1 MSRATLRRPFAPLS
15 IPNYRRFVTGQL
27 VSLTGTWIQTVAEL
41 WLVLQLTGSGVSL
54 GLTTALQFGPMLVI
68 GAWAGVLADRLPK
81 RRILILTQLGMAV
94 PAISLFGLSVA
105 GDPEL
110 WMVYVLILLRGAG
123 VAVDHPVRQ
132 AFVMEMVGRRH
143 VAGAVSLNAALV
155 SAARLAG
162 PGLGGIIIALAGVAP
177 CFALNAASFAAVIWA
192 LAAMNPAELLPAA
205 PAVRARGQ
213 LRSAVRYVRA
223 TPALLL
229 PLVVM
234 AVVSTLAFNFRVLLP
249 LFASD
254 TFSAGAAT
262 YGTLA
267 AAMGAG
273 AVLGALANGGRLRAP
288 EQRYLGM
295 LALGFG
301 ALLLA
306 VAAAPSVPVAVVLLV
321 PLGAVSTAFAATTNA
336 LLQLEVAPGMR
347 GRVMAL
353 FSVVFLGSTPI
364 GGPLIGWVAEHAG
377 VRAGLALGALA
388 TLAAGGVTLA
398 VARAAAP
405 PGLPP
410 PRDGAACPGSRPSA
424 RRRSALPRR
433 RVPAR

>member
-15 IPNYRRFVTGQL
+15 IPNYRRFVAGQL

-41 WLVLQLTGSGVSL
+41 WLVLELTGSGVSL
-54 GLTTALQFGPMLVI
+54 GLTTALQFGPMLLI

-94 PAISLFGLSVA
+94 PAISLFGLTVA
-105 GDPEL
+105 GEVEL

-132 AFVMEMVGRRH
+132 AFVMEMVGPRH

-155 SAARLAG
+155 SCARLAG
-162 PGLGGIIIALAGVAP
+162 PGLGGVIIALAGVAP
-177 CFALNAASFAAVIWA
+177 CFALNAVSFAAVIWA
-192 LAAMNPAELLPAA
+192 LAAMDPAQLSPAA
-205 PAVRARGQ
+205 PAGRARGQ
-213 LRSAVRYVRA
+213 LRSALRYVRA

-234 AVVSTLAFNFRVLLP
+234 AVVGTLAFNFRVLLP
-249 LFASD
+249 LLASD

-273 AVLGALANGGRLRAP
+273 AVLGALVNGGRRAAP
-288 EQRYLGM
+288 HQRDLAA
-295 LALGFG
+295 LALAFG
-301 ALLLA
+301 ALMLA
-306 VAAAPSVPVAVVLLV
+306 VAAAPTVGVAVALLV

-336 LLQLEVAPGMR
+336 LLQLAVEPGMR

-353 FSVVFLGSTPI
+353 YSVVFLGSTPV

-377 VRAGLALGALA
+377 VRAGLTLGALA
-388 TLAAGGVTLA
+388 TLAAGAITLA
-398 VARAAAP
+398 LSPRSPELPAGGEVRELTVAAEQARAA
-405 PGLPP
+405 
-410 PRDGAACPGSRPSA
+410 
-424 RRRSALPRR
+424 
-433 RVPAR
+433 